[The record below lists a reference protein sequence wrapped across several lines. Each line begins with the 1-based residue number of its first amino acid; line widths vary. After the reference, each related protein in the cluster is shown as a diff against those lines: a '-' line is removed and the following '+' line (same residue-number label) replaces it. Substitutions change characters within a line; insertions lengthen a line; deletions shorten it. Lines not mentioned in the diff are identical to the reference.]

1 MENEW
6 ELTKL
11 DKVFTAGTSTES
23 GLQVTQAV
31 HGQSLL
37 KYIIQLIDPNLVG
50 REILDRHPSR
60 RCDIGS
66 ENHSKVLEEEKQ
78 SVATKFAKDWS
89 GPGI

>member
-1 MENEW
+1 MGV
-6 ELTKL
+6 
-11 DKVFTAGTSTES
+11 DRVGQGFTSGTATGSE
-23 GLQVTQAV
+23 LQVTQAV

-60 RCDIGS
+60 QCDIGS

-78 SVATKFAKDWS
+78 SEATKSAKDWS

>member
-1 MENEW
+1 MGV
-6 ELTKL
+6 
-11 DKVFTAGTSTES
+11 DKAGQGFTSGTATES
-23 GLQVTQAV
+23 ELQVTQAV

-37 KYIIQLIDPNLVG
+37 KCIIQLIDPILVG
-50 REILDRHPSR
+50 REILDRRPSR

-89 GPGI
+89 VPGI